1 MAVQPLNKR
10 KIVKKIVKKVAR
22 FQSDR
27 FDRVGVS
34 NPLPIL
40 SFGPKTVS

>member
-10 KIVKKIVKKVAR
+10 KIVKKIVKKVQR

-34 NPLPIL
+34 KPTPDPL
-40 SFGPKTVS
+40 FGPTLNL